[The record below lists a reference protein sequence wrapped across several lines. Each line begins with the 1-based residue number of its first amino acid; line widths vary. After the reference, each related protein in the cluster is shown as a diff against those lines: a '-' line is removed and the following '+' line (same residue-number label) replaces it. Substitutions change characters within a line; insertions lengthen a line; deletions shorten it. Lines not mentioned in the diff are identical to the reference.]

1 MRRLSAL
8 ICACALTLV
17 ACGGGAQPA
26 RSSSVR
32 QVLTANPEFLEF
44 EAVTARQELF
54 RELARI
60 STAEAGSSN
69 GLVLFPIIHDGQ
81 VIAAP
86 ALDNRAD
93 LLQSPEVGAAL
104 QLSFDNRIGERWPED
119 RRDSLQGLSE
129 REAAEL
135 VARSLLV
142 RWSLSPSAQ
151 IQVDRASGAPY
162 AVAYADGIL
171 RINPSF
177 IYLAAAASSPA
188 SN

>member
-1 MRRLSAL
+1 M
-8 ICACALTLV
+8 
-17 ACGGGAQPA
+17 
-26 RSSSVR
+26 
-32 QVLTANPEFLEF
+32 ANPEFLEF
-44 EAVTARQELF
+44 EGVSARQELF

-60 STAEAGSSN
+60 SAGEAGSSN

-86 ALDNRAD
+86 ALDAKTD
-93 LLQSPEVGAAL
+93 LLQAPDAGGAL
-104 QLSFDNRIGERWPED
+104 QLSFESRVGELWPED

-135 VARSLLV
+135 VARSLLL
-142 RWSLSPSAQ
+142 RWGLSSSND
-151 IQVDRASGAPY
+151 IRVDRASGAPY

-177 IYLAAAASSPA
+177 IYLAAAASSPT
-188 SN
+188 SL

>member
-1 MRRLSAL
+1 MRRLPAL
-8 ICACALTLV
+8 LCALALTLT
-17 ACGGGAQPA
+17 ACGGGAAPV

-32 QVLTANPEFLEF
+32 QVLMANPEFLEF
-44 EAVTARQELF
+44 ESVSARQELF
-54 RELARI
+54 RDLARI
-60 STAEAGSSN
+60 SNSEAGSPN

-86 ALDNRAD
+86 ALEARTD
-93 LLQSPEVGAAL
+93 LLQAPDAGAGL
-104 QLSFDNRIGERWPED
+104 QLSFEARIGERWPED
-119 RRDSLQGLSE
+119 RRESLQGLSE

-135 VARSLLV
+135 VARSLLL
-142 RWSLSPSAQ
+142 RWGLSSASE
-151 IQVDRASGAPY
+151 IRVDRASGAPY

-177 IYLAAAASSPA
+177 IYLAAAASSPT